1 MKTKFIF
8 LMFFVAFCASYQTEF
23 EDQAVREHQEFFG
36 LEFSNDP
43 SDVSS
48 IIIKIKTE
56 CKEVENDLRVHNDK
70 NLDLEGVID
79 NHYIL
84 LRKTEKSHLEKEDGS
99 RETLNKLPEEVEKYM
114 KAIYKYCNLE
124 DILNENWKD
133 LEIREKSFIENS

>member
-1 MKTKFIF
+1 M
-8 LMFFVAFCASYQTEF
+8 LQYQTEF

-56 CKEVENDLRVHNDK
+56 CKEVENDVRAHNDK

-114 KAIYKYCNLE
+114 KVIYKYCNLE